1 MRTNSVSNRTVT
13 LILISAVVGL
23 VVALVASLIF
33 LSLLTHPLREQLFI
47 LSVVWGIASIFLYI
61 LITRLSVRL
70 HISLAEVD
78 TSAALRIR
86 KIFLAVFFLFPSTLI
101 LYQQVVEFI
110 NILTTGQASDAIGW
124 LTPGPGTRT
133 FLILALA
140 FGGLLL
146 VVLSVMGATPRF
158 RTYFES
164 LPDSYY
170 YILIFV
176 ITLAIRLPLVYLI
189 DTQPYSDF
197 ANIDND
203 AILLARGEAPIN
215 LYATTHVAVTLIYGF
230 LYRLFGLNLAVIKLF
245 HIAVYG
251 LAGLF
256 TCLAGKEIFGSKLWA
271 STAALLLVCWPSLAF
286 YSNVSTPEHLFILVE
301 CALVFLVAVFFKNQ
315 HQNQEVNTQRWRQD
329 WIWFAGIGLLIGIAG
344 LFRPF
349 GELFLAAF
357 LLTYLIYLKKR
368 NLREIAIRLFCL
380 FVPFWLVGNM
390 PTALITHYQGEPPKN
405 VRPCNLLVGMN
416 FEAAGQYNSEDR
428 ELCTRLREEAGDESG
443 FTKRV
448 IGFVWERL
456 RTQKDGLIQFVDRK
470 FAILWA
476 NSSGILFWALGNVS
490 GGDPKAIQDLAWKV
504 NLMDFAIMFLV
515 TITGLI
521 GTVIAFFKD
530 VKPALFFCLLA
541 FFGFNLMEIPLELQ
555 TRYRTVIMPLMI
567 FFACWTFSTLCSSM
581 SDRRLPNKSELPSNE
596 KRAT

>member
-1 MRTNSVSNRTVT
+1 MRTNSVSNRTLT
-13 LILISAVVGL
+13 LILISAVVSL

-47 LSVVWGIASIFLYI
+47 LSMVWGVASIVLYA
-61 LITRLSVRL
+61 LITRLSLRL
-70 HISLAEVD
+70 NISPVETD
-78 TSAALRIR
+78 TGTGLRIR
-86 KIFLAVFFLFPSTLI
+86 KIFLAVFFLFPSALI
-101 LYQQVVEFI
+101 LYQQVVEFSS
-110 NILTTGQASDAIGW
+110 ILTTGQTSDVIGW
-124 LTPGPGTRT
+124 LTPGTGTRT
-133 FLILALA
+133 FLILTLA
-140 FGGLLL
+140 VSGLLL
-146 VVLSVMGATPRF
+146 VTLFVMSVTLRF
-158 RTYFES
+158 RKYFDS

-170 YILIFV
+170 YLLIFV

-230 LYRLFGLNLAVIKLF
+230 LYRLFGVDLAIIKIF

-256 TCLAGKEIFGSKLWA
+256 AYLAGKEMFGSKLWA
-271 STAALLLVCWPSLAF
+271 LTAALLLVCWPSLAF

-301 CALVFLVAVFFKNQ
+301 CALIFLVGVFFKNQ
-315 HQNQEVNTQRWRQD
+315 RKNEEANMQRLRQD
-329 WIWFAGIGLLIGIAG
+329 WIWFAGIGLLIGISG

-368 NLREIAIRLFCL
+368 NLKELAIRLFCL
-380 FVPFWLVGNM
+380 FVPFWLVGNL
-390 PTALITHYQGEPPKN
+390 PTAAITYYQGEPPKN

-416 FEAAGQYNSEDR
+416 FQAAGQYNSADR
-428 ELCTRLREEAGDESG
+428 ELCTRLRDEAGDETT

-448 IGFVWERL
+448 AGYVWERL
-456 RTQKDGLIQFVDRK
+456 RTQKDGLIQFVDSK

-476 NSSGILFWALGNVS
+476 NSSGILFWALGHVS
-490 GGDPKAIQDLAWKV
+490 GGDPNAIQDLAWKV

-515 TITGLI
+515 TITCLI

-530 VKPALFFCLLA
+530 VKPAIFFCLLS

-567 FFACWTFSTLCSSM
+567 FFACWTFSTLCSSI
-581 SDRRLPNKSELPSNE
+581 SDRRLQNKSGLPLNE